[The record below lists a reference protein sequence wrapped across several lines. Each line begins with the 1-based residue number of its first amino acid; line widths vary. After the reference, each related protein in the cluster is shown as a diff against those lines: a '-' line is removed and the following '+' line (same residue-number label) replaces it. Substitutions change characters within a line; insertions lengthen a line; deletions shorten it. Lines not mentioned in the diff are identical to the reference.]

1 MEIDGPMMRK
11 GMFFLGFG
19 LWVLVVVA
27 LAAEGITVNTS
38 SSGPKVVN
46 IGALLTVN
54 SVIGRS
60 VKPAIIAAVDDVNS
74 DKTILGDTHLNLI
87 LHDTNCSGFLGTI
100 EALELMEK
108 NVVAAIGPQ
117 SSTIAHIISHVVN
130 ELHVPLL
137 SFGAT
142 DPTLSSLQ
150 FPYFLRTT
158 QTDYYQMSAI
168 ADIIEHFEWKEVI
181 AIYVDDDYGRN
192 GISSLGDSLAQN
204 RAKIT
209 YKAAFTPGASV
220 DRLTEILT
228 AVNLME
234 SRVYVVHV
242 NPDTGIDVFKVAK
255 KLGMLTS
262 GYVWITTEWLPA
274 VLDSSQQ
281 INTDTGS
288 DYSDVMTLLQ
298 GVVTLRQHTPNSYL
312 KKLFAGKWKNI
323 KLKETASFNTYA
335 LYAYDSV
342 WLVARALHALLKS
355 GESITFSSDARLRK
369 ADESMLR
376 FSGLRTFNEGPKL
389 LETLLS
395 TNFTGVSGE
404 IRFDREKNLVNPGY
418 DVLNIG
424 GTGVRTIGYWT
435 KSSGLSVDSPNKT
448 YAKKVNSNSSSGTKR
463 LYSVIWPGETSVKPR
478 GWVFPN
484 NGKPLRIGVPYRHS
498 YKEVVTKDVRSPQGV
513 RGYSI
518 DVFEAAVDLLPYPV
532 PREYILYGDGVRN
545 PSYSNLVAAVADNT
559 FDAAVGDVTIITNR
573 TRIVDFTQPYM
584 ESGLVIVVPVKK
596 SKTSQWAFLR
606 PFTLE
611 MWLVTGGFFLL
622 VGFVVWILEH
632 RLNQEFRGPPS
643 QQIITILWFSFSTMF
658 FSHRENTVST
668 LGRFVLLL
676 WLFVVLIINS
686 SYTASLTSILTVQ
699 QLTSG
704 IEGIDGMI
712 SSNEPIGIQDGSF
725 AYNYLVQELN
735 IAQSRIRSLKDQ
747 NDYINALRL
756 GPKRGGVAAIVDELP
771 YVELFMTYTQ
781 CEFRI
786 VGREF
791 TKSGWGFAFQRDS
804 PLALDLS
811 TAVLQLSENGELERI
826 HDKWLTTSS
835 CSSQAMQ
842 TDTNSLSLSSFWGL
856 FLICGIACFISLGIY
871 FWRVLCQYRRF
882 DPDLEETQEIPEPES
897 ARRSSRRTLLSTSF
911 KDLIDFY
918 DKKEAEIK
926 EMLKRHKLQG
936 NEHSDSPR

>member
-11 GMFFLGFG
+11 SMFFLGFG
-19 LWVLVVVA
+19 LWVLLVVA

-142 DPTLSSLQ
+142 DPTLSALQ

-168 ADIIEHFEWKEVI
+168 ADIIEHFQWKEVI

-220 DRLTEILT
+220 DGLTEILT

-255 KLGMLTS
+255 KLGMMTS

-312 KKLFAGKWKNI
+312 KKLFVGKWKNI

-355 GESITFSSDARLRK
+355 GQSITFSSDARLRK

-435 KSSGLSVDSPNKT
+435 KSSGLSVDSPDKT

-826 HDKWLTTSS
+826 HDKWLSTSS
-835 CSSQAMQ
+835 CSSKAME